1 LALIFLGRCGFNS
14 IEAFRAFCAL
24 GGVDPDQGRSWDPYA
39 FLNTGLRNPPSRDSL
54 SWIWMSIT
62 KDVVFETSH
71 NPLDN
76 GYCHYFG
83 LTGVADKAIAMYNF
97 MHDNYEDS
105 EGGEDEPTMTTV
117 WAEMTWVRE
126 YC

>member
-1 LALIFLGRCGFNS
+1 M
-14 IEAFRAFCAL
+14 
-24 GGVDPDQGRSWDPYA
+24 
-39 FLNTGLRNPPSRDSL
+39 SRK
-54 SWIWMSIT
+54 M
-62 KDVVFETSH
+62 DVVFETLQ
-71 NPLDN
+71 NPLKN

-97 MHDNYEDS
+97 MHDNYGERDED
-105 EGGEDEPTMTTV
+105 DEHDMTTS